1 MKYTNLKR
9 QITAWMLMGLFVVE
23 PAAIL
28 AADAPIL
35 PDTKAPASQQPL
47 VQQTANGI
55 PLVQI
60 TAPTAGG
67 VSRNLYTH
75 FNVPEK
81 GAILNNAHKVTNTQ
95 LAGYVQANPNMVR
108 GTAKLIVNEVTGSG
122 RTAMNGFLEV
132 AGDRAGVIVANPN
145 GIAVNGGGFL
155 NTSRAM
161 LTTGRPI
168 YDASGWVTDVTV
180 AGGRIQVAGKGL
192 DASQTDQVD
201 LLAQAVQ
208 VNAGIWA
215 KEAHV
220 VTGRN
225 RIAYD
230 GLQVTPLSET
240 GNQNVADEP
249 GVALD
254 VAAIGG
260 MYANRIYLVG
270 TEKGLGVN
278 LGGTLSATDSLAL
291 ENNGDLHIT
300 QTGTVYSDGNLQVHT
315 TGAVTNEQTLA
326 SGKDAV
332 IRADQGLT
340 NHAVVGAG
348 ISRDGQ
354 VNQAGNLTVRTTTLT
369 SDKAQIVSGGNLDI
383 QANQVS
389 VKEGSIAAQG
399 NAAVQVQQ
407 TLEMEKGKVS
417 AAGNLTIQAD
427 KLPLKGVIASG
438 GDTAIT
444 THQSLQN
451 EDSDAS
457 MGTITADGNLTLHTD
472 GTLTNSRKIES
483 GKTLKVEA
491 GQGIQNNATGEL
503 NGQDIVQQTTTLD
516 NTGLINGTQHVTV
529 TAKHIINHENGRIYG
544 EDVTLQADQLENR
557 RQAELEEQLA
567 AAMKTLQEKEA
578 ALESAYAAD
587 VTKYTSSAQESQY
600 KAAIEQ
606 ADKAYDAQLAV
617 VQGLLAKLD
626 THKAGTI
633 AARNTLT
640 VQAQA
645 IENRHNATLYSGG
658 DMHLTADDTLTN
670 QGASIESMG
679 NLTIQA
685 GQIRNENDAFSAK
698 RVGGAWMTNPEK
710 IRIDQAGHAEQG
722 QAFDR
727 SEFSNLSSGYGAY
740 HHPKAMTI
748 YEPVYDTVDAPES
761 GETADPAYKEGTKIS
776 NYEWNDSIFQTFG
789 LTPMASERP
798 AAAGPAQTAW
808 DTQFQALLAELDK
821 KVTAHNQEAEAHN
834 AALGLADSQKINNY
848 TIIRSHSQTSHE
860 EVASTNA
867 GIIRSGQAMIVKGD
881 VTNENSQ
888 LTAGTT
894 LTATGRVDNIAKEN
908 QERTVTFGTT
918 QSSYTYKRKWPHKSR
933 RRGYNSE
940 VFMTPQVGLSN
951 TSSLKVAEYA
961 DHGTTPAGKDIT
973 DTLREQASSFLD
985 PFSLDT
991 RHPSDTTTAWKA
1003 TAGNLA
1009 SSLYTLHP
1017 ETTAKYLVETDPAF
1031 TNKHNFLSSDY
1042 MYQQLKWDPD
1052 KVPKRLGDGFYEQS
1066 LIRSQILNQTGRQY
1080 LGDYTD
1086 DMTQYK
1092 ALMDAGLAYA
1102 KATGLAPGVS
1112 LSPEQVA
1119 ALTSDMVWLETKTVT
1134 VDGKEETV
1142 IYPKVYLRGH
1152 DDLTLTADGSL
1163 ISANTLVIQTK
1174 EAVRNAGTL
1183 FGKTV
1188 QIQAGSLD
1196 NSGHIQGQKIA
1207 MVSEND
1213 IHQTGQ
1219 VTASD
1224 RLQMQAKGNITI
1236 ESTAT
1241 HLANQD
1247 VLDRTAG
1254 IAVTSTDGV
1263 AIISAGQDLNLAG
1276 ATLQALGRQGAVLLQ
1291 AGNDVNLTT
1300 LTLAAKKDMTLN
1312 QDNYLRTQRQTE
1324 AGTVI
1329 NANGGVSLAAG
1340 RDITA
1345 RSAYMNSDDGTV
1357 SLMAGRNLALTAG
1370 RSVAVDDYGLKHK
1383 EKGLLS
1389 STTTTVRTHD
1399 DHETVL
1405 GTTVTG
1411 KQVHL
1416 GAGQDVRLTAAAV
1429 AGQGDVVVAAGRNL
1443 TADTAVQYD
1452 QATAYTKV
1460 KSSGVLGAG
1469 LGVLIGTQQTKDNYE
1484 GEWKTQVGSTLAST
1498 GGSLTLAAGDTA
1510 HLTTADIFGRQG
1522 VTLTGQE
1529 VLVDGATNEAH
1540 EKRTHEESRS
1550 GLSLSLSN
1558 SAISAGET
1566 FRGAVRTAQSRDNK
1580 TLQGLELVEAGRNL
1594 RKDLKGKSPA
1604 DVASVGLHV
1613 GIGSSSFKQESEV
1626 NQQTYAGGRMMSA
1639 GDVTVRAESSQENK
1653 GNLTAVG
1660 ESIQGKNVSLMASG
1674 AVRLQT
1680 GTNEETI
1687 RDNYQSHGAS
1697 IGASFHGGL
1706 TSIDASYGKMK
1717 DQGTTTRVTHTGSH
1731 VTAQDSLMTSSGK
1744 NTTLVGSQLQGQ
1756 SVTVKTGGNLHIE
1769 SVQDSE
1775 TYQGQKS
1782 SLGANLTFKTNGI
1795 EALHESK
1802 SQLSVASGRI
1812 DSNYAS
1818 VTKQAGIYAGESGF
1832 NIAVK
1837 GNTHLKGAVI
1847 ASKAETNKNQ
1857 LDTASLTMENIHNK
1871 AEYHADSNGIEWS
1884 PEYISRSNPL
1894 GTAVPMGIPMKGKAD
1909 SKTYSAISDG
1919 IITIAGSQ
1927 TQAQINHDT
1936 EQSLNQLEK
1945 IFNQKKVE
1953 ERQKIVDI
1961 VSREGFTLIGDMAV
1975 SRQKKLLQKALKA
1988 DKEGNGALA
1997 KQYLQEAAKWQEGGE
2012 YKVLLHSTLGGL
2024 LSSLTGN
2031 GFTSGITSA
2040 GLNEAL
2046 QHELGKIKNSELHK
2060 LASALIGQ
2068 VVTDSSSGSAI
2079 AMKATE
2085 YNWLTHTD
2093 QMNLLKDYTE
2103 FIQLQHVVGIESAKA
2118 EYLNKFAY
2126 YLALTDYE
2134 MGYSASYGTSNQISE
2149 DFYDAVQQH
2158 DPGAMGY
2165 NFGIQFNE
2173 LINNLVV
2180 QYYTGDELDEIGNL
2194 RHAYYQSFVDE
2205 GRVWKDL
2212 AAGIGRSPY
2221 APSPIFANLSDDELI
2236 AKFSWGYQP
2245 NGQIYVTF
2253 PDNSTK
2259 LTSKF
2264 MNTGDELVAE
2274 GHISYVNKE
2283 GISVVD
2289 GNDGNTYYTMTDPV
2303 LKNYGD
2309 KLAIDGAA
2317 VVEGDDGNHYAID
2330 SDGKYYYTVYPEN
2343 IHNDYTSDDSFNWG
2357 ESVLENT
2364 VSEKTNMIPETL
2376 ERAGYGGKM
2385 LKYTNSVGGVAGIGM
2400 TLNDMYS
2407 DIQRYQGG
2415 DLSSALISDA
2425 IPTMFGFSGAVVG
2438 EFGGAV
2444 GGPIGSIAG
2453 ATAGGI
2459 AGSVLGDYIRYLV
2472 RQKYIQNNN

>member
-75 FNVPEK
+75 FNIPEK
-81 GAILNNAHKVTNTQ
+81 GAVLNNAHKVTNTR

-155 NTSRAM
+155 NTSRTM

-168 YDASGWVTDVTV
+168 YDTSGRVTDVTV
-180 AGGRIQVAGKGL
+180 AGGRIQIAGKGL

-240 GNQNVADEP
+240 DNQNVADEP

-300 QTGTVYSDGNLQVHT
+300 QTGTAYSDRTLQVHT

-399 NAAVQVQQ
+399 NASVQVQQ

-503 NGQDIVQQTTTLD
+503 NGQDVVQQTTTLD
-516 NTGLINGTQHVTV
+516 NTGLINGTQHVAV

-578 ALESAYAAD
+578 ALEAAYAAD

-640 VQAQA
+640 VQAKA

-698 RVGGAWMTNPEK
+698 RIGRAWMTNPEK

-808 DTQFQALLAELDK
+808 DTQFQALLAELNK

-860 EVASTNA
+860 EVTSTNA
-867 GIIRSGQAMIVKGD
+867 GVIRSGQAMTLKGD

-918 QSSYTYKRKWPHKSR
+918 QGSYTYKRKWPHKSR

-973 DTLREQASSFLD
+973 DTLRESASSFLD

-1080 LGDYTD
+1080 LEDYTD

-1247 VLDRTAG
+1247 VLNRTAG
-1254 IAVTSTDGV
+1254 IAVTRTDGV
-1263 AIISAGQDLNLAG
+1263 AIISAGQNLNLAG

-1329 NANGGVSLAAG
+1329 NANGGVSLEAG

-1357 SLMAGRNLALTAG
+1357 SLMAGRNLVLTAG

-1411 KQVHL
+1411 NQVQL
-1416 GAGQDVRLTAAAV
+1416 GAGQDVHLTAAAV

-1510 HLTTADIFGRQG
+1510 HLTTADIFGQQG

-1580 TLQGLELVEAGRNL
+1580 TLQGLELVDAGRNL

-1604 DVASVGLHV
+1604 DVTSVGLHV

-1653 GNLTAVG
+1653 GNLTVVG
-1660 ESIQGKNVSLMASG
+1660 ESIQGKNVSLTASG
-1674 AVRLQT
+1674 AVRLQA

-1687 RDNYQSHGAS
+1687 RDSYQSHGAS
-1697 IGASFHGGL
+1697 IGASFYGGL

-1744 NTTLVGSQLQGQ
+1744 DTTLVGSQLQGQ

-1775 TYQGQKS
+1775 TYRGNRSSAGISLEAKS
-1782 SLGANLTFKTNGI
+1782 GNASYSRGKTT
-1795 EALHESK
+1795 S
-1802 SQLSVASGRI
+1802 
-1812 DSNYAS
+1812 DYAS
-1818 VTKQAGIYAGESGF
+1818 VTEQAGIYAGDQGYDVDV
-1832 NIAVK
+1832 NK
-1837 GNTHLKGAVI
+1837 DTQLKGAVI
-1847 ASKAETNKNQ
+1847 AS
-1857 LDTASLTMENIHNK
+1857 TAAANRNHLTTGTLHLEDIQNK
-1871 AEYHADSNGIEWS
+1871 AAYDVKNTGVAYNHYASDQERNQHFNETGLTPDILPGAAKDAHSVT
-1884 PEYISRSNPL
+1884 R
-1894 GTAVPMGIPMKGKAD
+1894 
-1909 SKTYSAISDG
+1909 SAISQG
-1919 IITIAGSQ
+1919 TIQVTQGAMDVTKINRDTAHALQ
-1927 TQAQINHDT
+1927 TLDH
-1936 EQSLNQLEK
+1936 
-1945 IFNQKKVE
+1945 IFDKQKVE
-1953 ERQKIVDI
+1953 ERQELARLFAKNAD
-1961 VSREGFTLIGDMAV
+1961 E
-1975 SRQKKLLQKALKA
+1975 LLHYYDRDGKFDKALAHGLVAEITSQIAGNKA
-1988 DKEGNGALA
+1988 GSGFAAGMTNELLINKIKEWAGNDPAKAQWISAALGATVNAAAGKNIQTGGATAQYGTKWNVVLVAPLA
-1997 KQYLQEAAKWQEGGE
+1997 YE
-2012 YKVLLHSTLGGL
+2012 STL
-2024 LSSLTGN
+2024 
-2031 GFTSGITSA
+2031 
-2040 GLNEAL
+2040 
-2046 QHELGKIKNSELHK
+2046 
-2060 LASALIGQ
+2060 
-2068 VVTDSSSGSAI
+2068 
-2079 AMKATE
+2079 
-2085 YNWLTHTD
+2085 
-2093 QMNLLKDYTE
+2093 
-2103 FIQLQHVVGIESAKA
+2103 
-2118 EYLNKFAY
+2118 
-2126 YLALTDYE
+2126 
-2134 MGYSASYGTSNQISE
+2134 
-2149 DFYDAVQQH
+2149 
-2158 DPGAMGY
+2158 
-2165 NFGIQFNE
+2165 
-2173 LINNLVV
+2173 
-2180 QYYTGDELDEIGNL
+2180 
-2194 RHAYYQSFVDE
+2194 
-2205 GRVWKDL
+2205 L
-2212 AAGIGRSPY
+2212 AAGAVITAVSFIGNKAYRIY
-2221 APSPIFANLSDDELI
+2221 HNLTDD
-2236 AKFSWGYQP
+2236 SY
-2245 NGQIYVTF
+2245 IYVDTSGDGSVTGLTYMDLSGTHVGLDIDSVL
-2253 PDNSTK
+2253 PYPNLEDSSPNEETGGADESIPENGNNYNPAPLPPPVTK
-2259 LTSKF
+2259 HL
-2264 MNTGDELVAE
+2264 E
-2274 GHISYVNKE
+2274 
-2283 GISVVD
+2283 
-2289 GNDGNTYYTMTDPV
+2289 TDPTTGQV
-2303 LKNYGD
+2303 IVAY
-2309 KLAIDGAA
+2309 
-2317 VVEGDDGNHYAID
+2317 
-2330 SDGKYYYTVYPEN
+2330 SDGKYEITNDMILNGVKYTMAGIDKFNRIFGISADGQRAYFPNQYN
-2343 IHNDYTSDDSFNWG
+2343 IGGNRTATSTGIRDLYGHLIGTANDTG
-2357 ESVLENT
+2357 ESV
-2364 VSEKTNMIPETL
+2364 K
-2376 ERAGYGGKM
+2376 
-2385 LKYTNSVGGVAGIGM
+2385 
-2400 TLNDMYS
+2400 LNDWIIKNGIHAWYLRDNKLTGEILVTDGMGEYGTGEYRNGAPKSVEIAPMPPNPNNPNPLEIPMPDQSKNQEDYS
-2407 DIQRYQGG
+2407 DDTAYLYSKNFSKATSEYAL
-2415 DLSSALISDA
+2415 DLIGKKYYGL
-2425 IPTMFGFSGAVVG
+2425 PNLGKAVFTG
-2438 EFGGAV
+2438 
-2444 GGPIGSIAG
+2444 
-2453 ATAGGI
+2453 
-2459 AGSVLGDYIRYLV
+2459 AGSVEDYLEGESLENIVFDNLGSEFFGRTGKASGKIVSHFKKAEINSEFLSSVWTAVWDTNSDKKKKEDEKKQIS
-2472 RQKYIQNNN
+2472 N

>member
-168 YDASGWVTDVTV
+168 YDASGRVTDVTV

-201 LLAQAVQ
+201 LLAQAIQ

-225 RIAYD
+225 RITYD
-230 GLQVTPLSET
+230 GLQVTPLPET
-240 GNQNVADEP
+240 DNQNAADEP

-300 QTGTVYSDGNLQVHT
+300 QTGTAYSDGNLQVHT

-503 NGQDIVQQTTTLD
+503 NGQDVVQQTTTLD
-516 NTGLINGTQHVTV
+516 NTGLINGTQHVAV

-544 EDVTLQADQLENR
+544 EDVTLQADRLENR

-578 ALESAYAAD
+578 ALEAAYAAD
-587 VTKYTSSAQESQY
+587 ITKYTSGAQESQY
-600 KAAIEQ
+600 KADIEQ

-633 AARNTLT
+633 AARNTLM

-698 RVGGAWMTNPEK
+698 RVGSAWMTNPEK

-761 GETADPAYKEGTKIS
+761 GETAEPAYKEGTKIS
-776 NYEWNDSIFQTFG
+776 NYEWNDPIFQTFG

-860 EVASTNA
+860 EVTSTNA
-867 GIIRSGQAMIVKGD
+867 GVIRSGQAMTLKGD

-918 QSSYTYKRKWPHKSR
+918 QGSYTYKRKWPHKSR

-1119 ALTSDMVWLETKTVT
+1119 ALTSDMVWLETKTFT

-1163 ISANTLVIQTK
+1163 ISANTLVIQAK

-1196 NSGHIQGQKIA
+1196 NSGRIQGQKIA

-1263 AIISAGQDLNLAG
+1263 AIISAGQDLDLAG

-1383 EKGLLS
+1383 EKGILS
-1389 STTTTVRTHD
+1389 NTTTTVRTHD

-1411 KQVHL
+1411 KQVQL
-1416 GAGQDVRLTAAAV
+1416 GAGQDIRLTAAAV

-1510 HLTTADIFGRQG
+1510 HLTTADIFGQQG

-1529 VLVDGATNEAH
+1529 VLVDGVTNEAH

-1566 FRGAVRTAQSRDNK
+1566 FRGAVRTAKSRDNK

-1604 DVASVGLHV
+1604 DVTSVGLHV

-1639 GDVTVRAESSQENK
+1639 GDVTVQAESSQENK

-1660 ESIQGKNVSLMASG
+1660 ESIQGKNVSLTASG
-1674 AVRLQT
+1674 AVHLHA
-1680 GTNEETI
+1680 GTNEEII
-1687 RDNYQSHGAS
+1687 RDSYQSHGAS
-1697 IGASFHGGL
+1697 IRASFHGGL

-1744 NTTLVGSQLQGQ
+1744 DTTLVGSQLQGQ
-1756 SVTVKTGGNLHIE
+1756 SVTVKTGENLHIE

-1775 TYQGQKS
+1775 TYRGHRSSTGISLEAKS
-1782 SLGANLTFKTNGI
+1782 GNASYSRGKTT
-1795 EALHESK
+1795 S
-1802 SQLSVASGRI
+1802 
-1812 DSNYAS
+1812 DYAS
-1818 VTKQAGIYAGESGF
+1818 VTEQAGIYAGDQGYDVDV
-1832 NIAVK
+1832 NK
-1837 GNTHLKGAVI
+1837 DTQLKGAVI
-1847 ASKAETNKNQ
+1847 AS
-1857 LDTASLTMENIHNK
+1857 TADANRNHLTTGTLHLEDIQNK
-1871 AEYHADSNGIEWS
+1871 AAYDVKNTGVAYNHYASEQERNQHFNETG
-1884 PEYISRSNPL
+1884 L
-1894 GTAVPMGIPMKGKAD
+1894 IPDILPGAAKDAH
-1909 SKTYSAISDG
+1909 SVTRSAISQG
-1919 IITIAGSQ
+1919 TIQVTQGTMDVTKINRDTAHALQ
-1927 TQAQINHDT
+1927 TLDH
-1936 EQSLNQLEK
+1936 
-1945 IFNQKKVE
+1945 IFDKQKVE
-1953 ERQKIVDI
+1953 ERQELARLFAKNAD
-1961 VSREGFTLIGDMAV
+1961 E
-1975 SRQKKLLQKALKA
+1975 LLHYYDRDGKFDKALAHGLVAEITSQLAGNKA
-1988 DKEGNGALA
+1988 GSGFAAGMTNELLINKIKEWAGNDPAKAQWISAALGATVNAAAGKNIQTGGATAQYGTKWNVVLVAPLA
-1997 KQYLQEAAKWQEGGE
+1997 YE
-2012 YKVLLHSTLGGL
+2012 STL
-2024 LSSLTGN
+2024 
-2031 GFTSGITSA
+2031 
-2040 GLNEAL
+2040 
-2046 QHELGKIKNSELHK
+2046 
-2060 LASALIGQ
+2060 
-2068 VVTDSSSGSAI
+2068 
-2079 AMKATE
+2079 
-2085 YNWLTHTD
+2085 
-2093 QMNLLKDYTE
+2093 
-2103 FIQLQHVVGIESAKA
+2103 
-2118 EYLNKFAY
+2118 
-2126 YLALTDYE
+2126 
-2134 MGYSASYGTSNQISE
+2134 
-2149 DFYDAVQQH
+2149 
-2158 DPGAMGY
+2158 
-2165 NFGIQFNE
+2165 
-2173 LINNLVV
+2173 
-2180 QYYTGDELDEIGNL
+2180 
-2194 RHAYYQSFVDE
+2194 
-2205 GRVWKDL
+2205 L
-2212 AAGIGRSPY
+2212 AAGAVITAVSFIGNKAYRIY
-2221 APSPIFANLSDDELI
+2221 HNLTDD
-2236 AKFSWGYQP
+2236 SY
-2245 NGQIYVTF
+2245 IYVDTSGDGSVTGLTYMDLSGTHVGLDIDSVL
-2253 PDNSTK
+2253 PYPNLEDSSPNEETGGADESIPENGNNYNPAPLPPPVTK
-2259 LTSKF
+2259 HL
-2264 MNTGDELVAE
+2264 E
-2274 GHISYVNKE
+2274 
-2283 GISVVD
+2283 
-2289 GNDGNTYYTMTDPV
+2289 TDPTTGQV
-2303 LKNYGD
+2303 IVAY
-2309 KLAIDGAA
+2309 
-2317 VVEGDDGNHYAID
+2317 
-2330 SDGKYYYTVYPEN
+2330 SDGKYEITNDMILNGVKYTMAGIDKFNRIFGISADGQRAYFPNQYN
-2343 IHNDYTSDDSFNWG
+2343 IGGNRTATSTGIRDLYGHLIGTANDTG
-2357 ESVLENT
+2357 ESV
-2364 VSEKTNMIPETL
+2364 K
-2376 ERAGYGGKM
+2376 
-2385 LKYTNSVGGVAGIGM
+2385 
-2400 TLNDMYS
+2400 LNDWIIKNGIHAWYLRDNKLTGEILVTDGMGEYGTGEYRNGAPKTVEIAPMPPNPNNPNPLEIPMPDQSKNQEDYS
-2407 DIQRYQGG
+2407 DDTAYLYSKNFSKATSEYAL
-2415 DLSSALISDA
+2415 DLIGKKYYGL
-2425 IPTMFGFSGAVVG
+2425 PNLGKAVFTG
-2438 EFGGAV
+2438 
-2444 GGPIGSIAG
+2444 
-2453 ATAGGI
+2453 
-2459 AGSVLGDYIRYLV
+2459 AGSVEDYLEGESLENIVFDNLGSEFFGRTGKASGKIVSHFKKAEINSEFLSSVWTAVWDTNSDKKKKEDEKKQIS
-2472 RQKYIQNNN
+2472 N

>member
-81 GAILNNAHKVTNTQ
+81 GAVLNNAHKVTNTR

-155 NTSRAM
+155 NTSRTM

-168 YDASGWVTDVTV
+168 YDASGRVTDVTV

-220 VTGRN
+220 VTGHN

-240 GNQNVADEP
+240 DNQNVADEP

-278 LGGTLSATDSLAL
+278 LGGTLSATNSLAL

-300 QTGTVYSDGNLQVHT
+300 QTGTAYSDRTLQVHT

-348 ISRDGQ
+348 ISRNGQ

-369 SDKAQIVSGGNLDI
+369 GDKAQIVSGGNLDI

-399 NAAVQVQQ
+399 NADVQVQQ

-444 THQSLQN
+444 THQPLQN

-457 MGTITADGNLTLHTD
+457 MGTITANGNLTLHTD

-503 NGQDIVQQTTTLD
+503 NGQDVVQQTTTLD
-516 NTGLINGTQHVTV
+516 NTGLINGTQHVAV

-578 ALESAYAAD
+578 ALEAAYAAD

-640 VQAQA
+640 VQAKA

-698 RVGGAWMTNPEK
+698 RIGRAWMTNPEK

-860 EVASTNA
+860 EVTSTNA
-867 GIIRSGQAMIVKGD
+867 GVIRSGQAMTLKGD

-918 QSSYTYKRKWPHKSR
+918 QGSYTYKRKRPHKSR

-973 DTLREQASSFLD
+973 DTLRESASSFLD

-1017 ETTAKYLVETDPAF
+1017 ETPAKYLVETDPAF

-1052 KVPKRLGDGFYEQS
+1052 KVPKRLGDGFYEQR

-1152 DDLTLTADGSL
+1152 NDLTLTADGSL

-1196 NSGHIQGQKIA
+1196 NSGRIQGQKIA

-1263 AIISAGQDLNLAG
+1263 AIISAGQDLDLAG

-1411 KQVHL
+1411 KQVQL

-1443 TADTAVQYD
+1443 TVDTAVQYD

-1510 HLTTADIFGRQG
+1510 HLTTADIFGQQG
-1522 VTLTGQE
+1522 VTLTGQD

-1604 DVASVGLHV
+1604 DVTSVGLHV
-1613 GIGSSSFKQESEV
+1613 GIGFSSFKQESEV

-1639 GDVTVRAESSQENK
+1639 GDVTVRAESSPKNK

-1660 ESIQGKNVSLMASG
+1660 ESIQGKNVSLTASG
-1674 AVRLQT
+1674 AVRLQA
-1680 GTNEETI
+1680 GANEETI
-1687 RDNYQSHGAS
+1687 RDSYQSHGAS

-1744 NTTLVGSQLQGQ
+1744 DTTLVGSQLQGQ

-1775 TYQGQKS
+1775 TYRGNHSSTGISFEAKS
-1782 SLGANLTFKTNGI
+1782 KNASYSRGKTT
-1795 EALHESK
+1795 S
-1802 SQLSVASGRI
+1802 
-1812 DSNYAS
+1812 DYAS
-1818 VTKQAGIYAGESGF
+1818 VTEQAGIYAGDQGYDVDV
-1832 NIAVK
+1832 NK
-1837 GNTHLKGAVI
+1837 DTQLKGAVI
-1847 ASKAETNKNQ
+1847 AS
-1857 LDTASLTMENIHNK
+1857 TADANCNHLTTGTLHLEDIQNK
-1871 AEYHADSNGIEWS
+1871 AAYDVKNTGVAYNHYASDQERNQHFNETGLTPDILPGATKDAHSVT
-1884 PEYISRSNPL
+1884 R
-1894 GTAVPMGIPMKGKAD
+1894 
-1909 SKTYSAISDG
+1909 SAISQG
-1919 IITIAGSQ
+1919 TIQVTQGAMDVTKINRDTAHALQ
-1927 TQAQINHDT
+1927 TLDH
-1936 EQSLNQLEK
+1936 
-1945 IFNQKKVE
+1945 IFDKQKVE
-1953 ERQKIVDI
+1953 ERQELARLFAKNAD
-1961 VSREGFTLIGDMAV
+1961 E
-1975 SRQKKLLQKALKA
+1975 LLHYYDRDGKFDKALAHGLVAEITSQLAGNKA
-1988 DKEGNGALA
+1988 GSGFAAGMTNELLMNKIKEWAGNDPAKAQWISAALGATVNA
-1997 KQYLQEAAKWQEGGE
+1997 ATGKNIQTGGATAQYGTKWNV
-2012 YKVLLHSTLGGL
+2012 VLVAPVAYESTL
-2024 LSSLTGN
+2024 
-2031 GFTSGITSA
+2031 
-2040 GLNEAL
+2040 
-2046 QHELGKIKNSELHK
+2046 
-2060 LASALIGQ
+2060 
-2068 VVTDSSSGSAI
+2068 
-2079 AMKATE
+2079 
-2085 YNWLTHTD
+2085 
-2093 QMNLLKDYTE
+2093 
-2103 FIQLQHVVGIESAKA
+2103 
-2118 EYLNKFAY
+2118 
-2126 YLALTDYE
+2126 
-2134 MGYSASYGTSNQISE
+2134 
-2149 DFYDAVQQH
+2149 
-2158 DPGAMGY
+2158 
-2165 NFGIQFNE
+2165 
-2173 LINNLVV
+2173 
-2180 QYYTGDELDEIGNL
+2180 
-2194 RHAYYQSFVDE
+2194 
-2205 GRVWKDL
+2205 L
-2212 AAGIGRSPY
+2212 AAGAVVAAVSFIGNKVYRIY
-2221 APSPIFANLSDDELI
+2221 HNLTDD
-2236 AKFSWGYQP
+2236 SY
-2245 NGQIYVTF
+2245 IYVDTSGDGSVTGLTYMDLSGTHVGIDIDSVL
-2253 PDNSTK
+2253 PYPNLEDSSPNEETGGADESISENGNNYNPAPLPPPVTK
-2259 LTSKF
+2259 HL
-2264 MNTGDELVAE
+2264 E
-2274 GHISYVNKE
+2274 
-2283 GISVVD
+2283 
-2289 GNDGNTYYTMTDPV
+2289 TDPTTGQV
-2303 LKNYGD
+2303 IVAY
-2309 KLAIDGAA
+2309 
-2317 VVEGDDGNHYAID
+2317 
-2330 SDGKYYYTVYPEN
+2330 SDGKYEITNDMILNGVKYTMAGIDKFNRIFGISADGQRAYFPNQYN
-2343 IHNDYTSDDSFNWG
+2343 IGGNRTATSTGIRDLYGHLIGTANDTG
-2357 ESVLENT
+2357 ESVKLNDWIIKNGIHAWYLRDNKLTGEILVTDGMGEYGTGEYRNGAPKTVEIAPMPPNPNNPNPLEIPMPDQSKNQEDYSDDTAYLYSKNFSKATAEYALDALGKKYGLPHAGMAAIT
-2364 VSEKTNMIPETL
+2364 VST
-2376 ERAGYGGKM
+2376 
-2385 LKYTNSVGGVAGIGM
+2385 SVHDYLQGDDLI
-2400 TLNDMYS
+2400 
-2407 DIQRYQGG
+2407 DILTDNLY
-2415 DLSSALISDA
+2415 SSAIGKGSKKIA
-2425 IPTMFGFSGAVVG
+2425 EQVG
-2438 EFGGAV
+2438 HTINPDFIEILF
-2444 GGPIGSIAG
+2444 
-2453 ATAGGI
+2453 TAGW
-2459 AGSVLGDYIRYLV
+2459 DTF
-2472 RQKYIQNNN
+2472 QNKK

>member
-168 YDASGWVTDVTV
+168 YDASGRVTDVTV

-201 LLAQAVQ
+201 LLAQAIQ

-300 QTGTVYSDGNLQVHT
+300 QTGTAYSDGTLQVHT

-332 IRADQGLT
+332 IRADQGMT

-503 NGQDIVQQTTTLD
+503 NGQDVVQQTTTLD

-544 EDVTLQADQLENR
+544 EDVTLQADRLENR
-557 RQAELEEQLA
+557 RQAELEEKLA

-578 ALESAYAAD
+578 ALEAAYSAD

-698 RVGGAWMTNPEK
+698 RVGSTWMTNPEK

-740 HHPKAMTI
+740 HHPKAMTV

-761 GETADPAYKEGTKIS
+761 GETADPAYKEGTTIS
-776 NYEWNDSIFQTFG
+776 NYEWNDPIFQTFG
-789 LTPMASERP
+789 LTPMVSERP

-821 KVTAHNQEAEAHN
+821 KVTTHNQEAEAHN

-860 EVASTNA
+860 EVTSTNA
-867 GIIRSGQAMIVKGD
+867 GVIRSGQAMIVKGD

-918 QSSYTYKRKWPHKSR
+918 QGSYTYKRKWPHKSR

-1152 DDLTLTADGSL
+1152 DDLTLTTDGSL

-1213 IHQTGQ
+1213 IHQTGR

-1254 IAVTSTDGV
+1254 IAVTRTDGV

-1416 GAGQDVRLTAAAV
+1416 GAGQDVRLTAATV

-1660 ESIQGKNVSLMASG
+1660 ESIQGKNVSLTASG

-1744 NTTLVGSQLQGQ
+1744 DTTLVGSQLQGQ

-1775 TYQGQKS
+1775 TYRGNRSSAGISLEAKS
-1782 SLGANLTFKTNGI
+1782 GNASYSRGKTT
-1795 EALHESK
+1795 S
-1802 SQLSVASGRI
+1802 
-1812 DSNYAS
+1812 DYAS
-1818 VTKQAGIYAGESGF
+1818 VTEQAGIYAGDQGYEVDV
-1832 NIAVK
+1832 NK
-1837 GNTHLKGAVI
+1837 DTQLKGAVI
-1847 ASKAETNKNQ
+1847 AS
-1857 LDTASLTMENIHNK
+1857 TADANRNHLTTGTLHLEDIQNK
-1871 AEYHADSNGIEWS
+1871 AAYDVKNTGVAYNHYASDQERNQHFNETGLTPDIL
-1884 PEYISRSNPL
+1884 P
-1894 GTAVPMGIPMKGKAD
+1894 GTTKDAHSV
-1909 SKTYSAISDG
+1909 TRSAISQG
-1919 IITIAGSQ
+1919 TIQVTQGAMDVTKINRDTAHALQ
-1927 TQAQINHDT
+1927 TLDH
-1936 EQSLNQLEK
+1936 
-1945 IFNQKKVE
+1945 IFDKQKVE
-1953 ERQKIVDI
+1953 ERQELARLFAKNAD
-1961 VSREGFTLIGDMAV
+1961 E
-1975 SRQKKLLQKALKA
+1975 LLHYYDRDGKFDKALAHGLVAEITSQIAGNKA
-1988 DKEGNGALA
+1988 GSGFAAGMTNELLINKIKEWAGNDPAKAQWISAALGATVNAAAGKNIQTGGATAQYGTKWNVVLVAPLA
-1997 KQYLQEAAKWQEGGE
+1997 YE
-2012 YKVLLHSTLGGL
+2012 STL
-2024 LSSLTGN
+2024 
-2031 GFTSGITSA
+2031 
-2040 GLNEAL
+2040 
-2046 QHELGKIKNSELHK
+2046 
-2060 LASALIGQ
+2060 
-2068 VVTDSSSGSAI
+2068 
-2079 AMKATE
+2079 
-2085 YNWLTHTD
+2085 
-2093 QMNLLKDYTE
+2093 
-2103 FIQLQHVVGIESAKA
+2103 
-2118 EYLNKFAY
+2118 
-2126 YLALTDYE
+2126 
-2134 MGYSASYGTSNQISE
+2134 
-2149 DFYDAVQQH
+2149 
-2158 DPGAMGY
+2158 
-2165 NFGIQFNE
+2165 
-2173 LINNLVV
+2173 
-2180 QYYTGDELDEIGNL
+2180 
-2194 RHAYYQSFVDE
+2194 
-2205 GRVWKDL
+2205 L
-2212 AAGIGRSPY
+2212 AAGAVITAVSFIGNKAYRIY
-2221 APSPIFANLSDDELI
+2221 HNLTDD
-2236 AKFSWGYQP
+2236 SY
-2245 NGQIYVTF
+2245 IYVDTSGDGSVTGLTYMDLSGTHVGLDIDSVL
-2253 PDNSTK
+2253 PYPNLEDSSPNEETGGADESIPENGNNYNPAPLPPPVTK
-2259 LTSKF
+2259 HL
-2264 MNTGDELVAE
+2264 E
-2274 GHISYVNKE
+2274 
-2283 GISVVD
+2283 
-2289 GNDGNTYYTMTDPV
+2289 TDPTTGQV
-2303 LKNYGD
+2303 IVAY
-2309 KLAIDGAA
+2309 
-2317 VVEGDDGNHYAID
+2317 
-2330 SDGKYYYTVYPEN
+2330 SDGKYEITNDMILNGVKYTMAGIDKFNRIFGISADGQRAYFPNQYN
-2343 IHNDYTSDDSFNWG
+2343 IGGNRTATSTGIRDLYGHLIGTANDTG
-2357 ESVLENT
+2357 ESV
-2364 VSEKTNMIPETL
+2364 K
-2376 ERAGYGGKM
+2376 
-2385 LKYTNSVGGVAGIGM
+2385 
-2400 TLNDMYS
+2400 LNDWIIKNGIHAWYLRDNKLTGEILVTDGMGEYGTGEYRNGAPKSVEIAPMPPNPNNPNPLEIPMPDQSKNQEDYS
-2407 DIQRYQGG
+2407 DDTAYLYSKNFSKATSEYAL
-2415 DLSSALISDA
+2415 DLIGKKYYGL
-2425 IPTMFGFSGAVVG
+2425 PNLGKAVFTG
-2438 EFGGAV
+2438 
-2444 GGPIGSIAG
+2444 
-2453 ATAGGI
+2453 
-2459 AGSVLGDYIRYLV
+2459 AGSVEDYLEGESLENIVFDNLGSEFFGRTGKASGKIVSHFKKAEINSEFLSSVWTAVWDTNSDKKKKEDEKKQIS
-2472 RQKYIQNNN
+2472 N

>member
-1 MKYTNLKR
+1 MTDMKYTNLKR

-168 YDASGWVTDVTV
+168 YDASGRVTDVTV

-201 LLAQAVQ
+201 LLAQAIQ

-300 QTGTVYSDGNLQVHT
+300 QTGTAYSDGTLQVHT

-332 IRADQGLT
+332 IRADQGMT

-503 NGQDIVQQTTTLD
+503 NGQDVVQQTTTLD

-544 EDVTLQADQLENR
+544 EDVTLQADRLENR
-557 RQAELEEQLA
+557 RQAELEEKLA

-578 ALESAYAAD
+578 ALEAAYSAD

-698 RVGGAWMTNPEK
+698 RVGSTWMTNPEK

-740 HHPKAMTI
+740 HHPKAMTV

-761 GETADPAYKEGTKIS
+761 GETADPAYKEGTTIS
-776 NYEWNDSIFQTFG
+776 NYEWNDPIFQTFG
-789 LTPMASERP
+789 LTPMVSERP

-821 KVTAHNQEAEAHN
+821 KVTTHNQEAEAHN

-860 EVASTNA
+860 EVTSTNA
-867 GIIRSGQAMIVKGD
+867 GVIRSGQAMIVKGD

-918 QSSYTYKRKWPHKSR
+918 QGSYTYKRKWPHKSR

-1152 DDLTLTADGSL
+1152 DDLTLTTDGSL

-1213 IHQTGQ
+1213 IHQTGR

-1254 IAVTSTDGV
+1254 IAVTRTDGV

-1345 RSAYMNSDDGTV
+1345 RSAYMNSDDGMV

-1416 GAGQDVRLTAAAV
+1416 GAGQDVRLTAATV

-1613 GIGSSSFKQESEV
+1613 GIGSSSFKQKSEV

-1660 ESIQGKNVSLMASG
+1660 ESIQGKNVSLTASG

-1744 NTTLVGSQLQGQ
+1744 DTTLVGSQLQGQ

-1775 TYQGQKS
+1775 TYRGNRSSAGISLEAKS
-1782 SLGANLTFKTNGI
+1782 GNASYSRGKTT
-1795 EALHESK
+1795 S
-1802 SQLSVASGRI
+1802 
-1812 DSNYAS
+1812 DYAS
-1818 VTKQAGIYAGESGF
+1818 VTEQAGIYAGDQGYEVDV
-1832 NIAVK
+1832 NK
-1837 GNTHLKGAVI
+1837 DTQLKGAVI
-1847 ASKAETNKNQ
+1847 AS
-1857 LDTASLTMENIHNK
+1857 TADANRNHLTTGTLHLEDIQNK
-1871 AEYHADSNGIEWS
+1871 AAYDVKNTGVAYNHYASDQERNQHFNETGLTPDIL
-1884 PEYISRSNPL
+1884 P
-1894 GTAVPMGIPMKGKAD
+1894 GTTKDAHSV
-1909 SKTYSAISDG
+1909 TRSAISQG
-1919 IITIAGSQ
+1919 TIQVTQGAMDVTKINRDTAHALQ
-1927 TQAQINHDT
+1927 TLDH
-1936 EQSLNQLEK
+1936 
-1945 IFNQKKVE
+1945 IFDKQKVE
-1953 ERQKIVDI
+1953 ERQELARLFAKNAD
-1961 VSREGFTLIGDMAV
+1961 E
-1975 SRQKKLLQKALKA
+1975 LLHYYDRDGKFDKALAHGLVAEITSQIAGNKA
-1988 DKEGNGALA
+1988 GSGFAAGMTNELLINKIKEWAGNDPAKAQWISAALGATVNAAAGKNIQTGGATAQYGTKWNVVLVAPLA
-1997 KQYLQEAAKWQEGGE
+1997 YE
-2012 YKVLLHSTLGGL
+2012 STL
-2024 LSSLTGN
+2024 
-2031 GFTSGITSA
+2031 
-2040 GLNEAL
+2040 
-2046 QHELGKIKNSELHK
+2046 
-2060 LASALIGQ
+2060 
-2068 VVTDSSSGSAI
+2068 
-2079 AMKATE
+2079 
-2085 YNWLTHTD
+2085 
-2093 QMNLLKDYTE
+2093 
-2103 FIQLQHVVGIESAKA
+2103 
-2118 EYLNKFAY
+2118 
-2126 YLALTDYE
+2126 
-2134 MGYSASYGTSNQISE
+2134 
-2149 DFYDAVQQH
+2149 
-2158 DPGAMGY
+2158 
-2165 NFGIQFNE
+2165 
-2173 LINNLVV
+2173 
-2180 QYYTGDELDEIGNL
+2180 
-2194 RHAYYQSFVDE
+2194 
-2205 GRVWKDL
+2205 L
-2212 AAGIGRSPY
+2212 AAGAVITAVSFIGNKAYRIY
-2221 APSPIFANLSDDELI
+2221 HNLTDD
-2236 AKFSWGYQP
+2236 SY
-2245 NGQIYVTF
+2245 IYVDTSGDGSVTGLTYMDLSGTHVGLDIDSVL
-2253 PDNSTK
+2253 PYPNLEDSSPNEETGGADESIPENGNNYNPAPLPPPVTK
-2259 LTSKF
+2259 HL
-2264 MNTGDELVAE
+2264 E
-2274 GHISYVNKE
+2274 
-2283 GISVVD
+2283 
-2289 GNDGNTYYTMTDPV
+2289 TDPTTGQV
-2303 LKNYGD
+2303 IVAY
-2309 KLAIDGAA
+2309 
-2317 VVEGDDGNHYAID
+2317 
-2330 SDGKYYYTVYPEN
+2330 SDGKYEITNDMILNGVKYTMAGIDKFNRIFGISADGQRAYFPNQYN
-2343 IHNDYTSDDSFNWG
+2343 IGGNRTATSTGIRDLYGHLIGTANDTG
-2357 ESVLENT
+2357 ESV
-2364 VSEKTNMIPETL
+2364 K
-2376 ERAGYGGKM
+2376 
-2385 LKYTNSVGGVAGIGM
+2385 
-2400 TLNDMYS
+2400 LNDWIIKNGIHAWYLRDNKLTGEILVTDGMGEYGTGEYRNGAPKSVEIAPMPPNPNNPNPLEIPMPDQSKNQEDYS
-2407 DIQRYQGG
+2407 DDTAYLYSKNFSKATSEYAL
-2415 DLSSALISDA
+2415 DLIGKKYYGL
-2425 IPTMFGFSGAVVG
+2425 PNLGKAVFTG
-2438 EFGGAV
+2438 
-2444 GGPIGSIAG
+2444 
-2453 ATAGGI
+2453 
-2459 AGSVLGDYIRYLV
+2459 AGSVEDYLEGESLENIVFDNLGSEFFGRTGKASGKIVSHFKKAEINSEFLSSVWTAVWDTNSDKKKKEDEKKQIS
-2472 RQKYIQNNN
+2472 N